1 MAERT
6 AGAVDDTL
14 QQDAAERLLEW
25 GFSYEEIATNL
36 GQSEAWVREVHEAR
50 HVDDSD
56 AGTIRL
62 RTITPENEE

>member
-6 AGAVDDTL
+6 AGAVDETL

-36 GQSEAWVREVHEAR
+36 GQSEAWVHAVHDAR

-56 AGTIRL
+56 AGTIRP
-62 RTITPENEE
+62 RMITPENEE